1 VSRETHDEAISVF
14 ASAGP
19 GTPALLEHYLH
30 HLVGLCIIVV
40 VILFLGLAGCRR
52 GRETGFD

>member
-1 VSRETHDEAISVF
+1 MMKLF
-14 ASAGP
+14 LF
-19 GTPALLEHYLH
+19 LLLPVQEL
-30 HLVGLCIIVV
+30 LPCLSIFCIVV